1 MFIFCVIL
9 PHNLITSYY
18 IYLLINRLFI
28 RYLKKNISPC
38 CVGYFS
44 SKCIV
49 LDLGYFFVKNIF
61 FQVFNRFKNK
71 NTAQMAVFLIY
82 LFTFF

>member
-28 RYLKKNISPC
+28 RCLKKNISPC

-61 FQVFNRFKNK
+61 FR
-71 NTAQMAVFLIY
+71 FLIG
-82 LFTFF
+82 LKTKTLHKWQCF